1 MKIHNTVDCYNKPGN
16 ENKHSHKTSFQKPS
30 LLGPSKNK
38 NQSFRV
44 RLIKILEEDSND
56 PDSSPEDVK
65 INSTSIEDISDPV
78 PPSEKGKEMPKL
90 HFLLEL

>member
-1 MKIHNTVDCYNKPGN
+1 LKIHNTVDCYNKPSN

-44 RLIKILEEDSND
+44 WLIKILEEDSND

-90 HFLLEL
+90 DFLLEL